1 MWHAT
6 AVLVALC
13 RGAYLGAGE
22 GWGRWAV
29 CAIGDYRQTDVRPEV
44 SMVLSFDHKVL
55 PLWITLL
62 ILGCTPAAQTVQGG
76 EPRYRVQFLD
86 RNLNPDLLRGPDEVD
101 LDGDGTADLI
111 EQNDTSIQVGLSGGG
126 VFHYSLSEMAEDS
139 ATKVEVGAVLSL
151 DRSGSYPSLILA
163 TLRDPAGAIPALIH
177 QQVIFN
183 DHGNLSL
190 KTLSDFPVNARD
202 VDCAWLGS
210 NDLPVCF
217 YASYGPDLGRSK
229 LVEIDPSGIRQMA
242 RDTAYLNF
250 RYRVSALY
258 DGWASPGQANAREY
272 TAERR
277 GVSLQTV
284 DSLIEAGWV
293 DGARFF
299 VDSVRALHFGLI
311 DDSQM
316 YSADITREYRLPW
329 PVEPSRAYDRNRHPE
344 GRWMDGYFM
353 VESVFFDFS
362 GDGLLDLVS
371 VGQHSGVFSAVQHPD
386 GYFVDAGYHGLADD
400 YHKVRAPS
408 SPGGSGVIPPCVL
421 YSMEEDSAARSDY
434 LECYDQDAGEW
445 YEVILPGGPY
455 YTDYLPVAFEDI
467 DRDGVLDLAIMR
479 KDSTW
484 AAFAFVPNEGL

>member
-1 MWHAT
+1 M
-6 AVLVALC
+6 L
-13 RGAYLGAGE
+13 
-22 GWGRWAV
+22 
-29 CAIGDYRQTDVRPEV
+29 
-44 SMVLSFDHKVL
+44 LSFGHKVL
-55 PLWITLL
+55 PAVGITFL
-62 ILGCTPAAQTVQGG
+62 ILGCTPAAQTVQDGKA
-76 EPRYRVQFLD
+76 RYRVELLE
-86 RNLNPDLLRGPDEVD
+86 RNLDPALLREPDEVD
-101 LDGDGTADLI
+101 LDGDGTADWI
-111 EQNDTSIQVGLSGGG
+111 EQNDTSIQVALSGGG
-126 VFHYSLSEMAEDS
+126 GFHYSLSEMAEDS

-151 DRSGSYPSLILA
+151 NRDGSYPSLILA
-163 TLRDPAGAIPALIH
+163 THRYPAGACPALVH

-190 KTLSDFPVNARD
+190 KTLLDFPVNARD
-202 VDCAWLGS
+202 VDCAWLRS

-242 RDTAYLNF
+242 TDTAYLGF
-250 RYRVSALY
+250 RFRVSALY
-258 DGWASPGQANAREY
+258 DGWARPGQENARDY
-272 TAERR
+272 TAESR
-277 GVSLQTV
+277 GVDLKTV
-284 DSLIEAGWV
+284 DSLIDSGWV

-299 VDSVRALHFGLI
+299 VDSVRALYFGLVNET
-311 DDSQM
+311 QL
-316 YSADITREYRLPW
+316 YSADITRAYRLPW
-329 PVEPSRAYDRNRHPE
+329 PVELSRAHDRNRHPE

-371 VGQHSGVFSAVQHPD
+371 VGQHSGVFSAIQHPD

-408 SPGGSGVIPPCVL
+408 SPGRGVAIPPCVL

-434 LECYDQDAGEW
+434 LDCFDQDANEW
-445 YEVILPGGPY
+445 YEVALPEGPY

-467 DRDGVLDLAIMR
+467 DRDGVLDLAVMR

-484 AAFAFVPNEGL
+484 AAFTFVPQEGV